1 MKIIDIPQTG
11 KLGLTV
17 SYKGR
22 NGLVRR
28 SLAIP
33 KNPRTPDQTIIRS
46 NLAAQAR
53 AYRQLTD
60 TQMAAWTSAAASVR
74 SSPSLGQ
81 SGSLT
86 GFQLFTKVNC
96 ALLAIGEAP
105 VSVPPA
111 IPVLDPVPV
120 DALEITNAAGVITL
134 KLHTTD
140 SPAEGTML
148 WGCAPV
154 SAGVS
159 RVTSPRLLGTLN
171 SPSSGY
177 VDITTAYSGRFGA
190 PAVGQRVFV
199 RVQPNVNGYQGPRQ
213 TFACRVPTAA

>member
-11 KLGLTV
+11 KLGLAV

-22 NGLVRR
+22 TGLIRR
-28 SLAIP
+28 SLVVP
-33 KNPRTPDQTIIRS
+33 KNPRTSDQTLIRCH
-46 NLAAQAR
+46 LASQAR

-60 TQMAAWTSAAASVR
+60 PQMAAWTSAAAAVR
-74 SSPSLGQ
+74 SKPSLGQ

-111 IPVLDPVPV
+111 IPVIDPVPV
-120 DALEITNAAGVITL
+120 DALEITNVAGVITL

-140 SPAEGTML
+140 SPAESTML
-148 WGCAPV
+148 WCCAPV

-159 RVTSPRLLGTLN
+159 RVTSPRLLGTLS
-171 SPSSGY
+171 SPSNGY
-177 VDITTAYSGRFGA
+177 VDITTAYTGRFGA
-190 PAVGQRVFV
+190 PAAGQRVFV
-199 RVQPNVNGYQGPRQ
+199 QVQANVGGYQGPRQ
-213 TFACRVPTAA
+213 TLPCRVPTAS

>member
-22 NGLVRR
+22 TGLIRR
-28 SLAIP
+28 SRVVP

-46 NLAAQAR
+46 NLASQAR

-60 TQMAAWTSAAASVR
+60 EQMAAWTSAAAAVKSK
-74 SSPSLGQ
+74 PSLGQ

-86 GFQLFTKVNC
+86 GFQLFTKINC
-96 ALLAIGEAP
+96 ALLAIGDEP
-105 VSVPPA
+105 VNVPPA
-111 IPVLDPVPV
+111 IPAIDPVPV
-120 DALEITNAAGVITL
+120 DALEITNTAGVIAL

-148 WGCAPV
+148 WACAPV

-159 RVTSPRLLGTLN
+159 RVTGPRMLGTLN
-171 SPSSGY
+171 TPSNSY
-177 VDITTAYSGRFGA
+177 VDITSAYTARFGV
-190 PAVGQRVFV
+190 PAVNQRVFV
-199 RVQPNVNGYQGPRQ
+199 QVNANINGFEGPRL
-213 TFACRVPTAA
+213 TLACRVPVSS